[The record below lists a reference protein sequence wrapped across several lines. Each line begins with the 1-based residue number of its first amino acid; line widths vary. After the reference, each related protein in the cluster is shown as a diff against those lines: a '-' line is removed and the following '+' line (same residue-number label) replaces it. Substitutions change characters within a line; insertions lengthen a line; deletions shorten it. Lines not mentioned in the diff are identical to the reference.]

1 MSRWSVSGGW
11 VRSDGA
17 SWCAEPQH
25 WTEAAEGD
33 RRALWFPT
41 WREAYAYADAM
52 ARAAS

>member
-11 VRSDGA
+11 IRIDGA

-41 WREAYAYADAM
+41 RRESYAYADAM
-52 ARAAS
+52 ARAA